1 MNKKDILK
9 KIIENNNGILLT
21 SDAVKNNI
29 HKQYIKI
36 LCDEN
41 YIENISR
48 GVYVKKGKN
57 INDFFL
63 LQQRYKKGIFSHNTA
78 LYFYNLTDRTPLKF
92 DLTFENKA
100 RLHDK
105 SINVHYIKKEHFEI
119 GLTTISFN
127 DGTSVRVYD
136 IERTIVD
143 IIRDRNKLDSQL
155 LNTAIKEYMK
165 RKDKNFIKLLK
176 YSKLF
181 NVEKI
186 LKQYME
192 VL

>member
-1 MNKKDILK
+1 MKKIDILK
-9 KIIENNNGILLT
+9 KYVENNNGILLT
-21 SDAVKNNI
+21 SDVVNMNI

-41 YIENISR
+41 YIEQISR

-57 INDFFL
+57 VNDFFL

-78 LYFYNLTDRTPLKF
+78 LYFYHLTDRTPLKY
-92 DLTFENKA
+92 DLTFENKI
-100 RLHDK
+100 RLHD
-105 SINVHYIKKEHFEI
+105 NTVEAHYVKEELFNI
-119 GLTTISFN
+119 GLSSISYN
-127 DGTSVRVYD
+127 DGTSIKVYD
-136 IERTIVD
+136 IERTIID
-143 IIRDRNKLDSQL
+143 IIKNRNKIDNQI

-165 RKDKNFIKLLK
+165 KKEKNMVRLAQYAKK
-176 YSKLF
+176 F

>member
-165 RKDKNFIKLLK
+165 RKNKNFIKLVK

>member
-165 RKDKNFIKLLK
+165 RKDKNFIKLVK

>member
-1 MNKKDILK
+1 MKKKDILK

-21 SDAVKNNI
+21 SDVVKNNI

-155 LNTAIKEYMK
+155 FNTAIKEYIK
-165 RKDKNFIKLLK
+165 RKDKNFIKLVK